1 MCTSVAHGWRAQLRM
16 LRTAS
21 WRFPLQKKEQ
31 KIDFNE
37 GINAY
42 ERAVSLVVCDDV
54 SGVL

>member
-1 MCTSVAHGWRAQLRM
+1 MYVCCPRLESTVENAEDSLLEISSAKQ
-16 LRTAS
+16 
-21 WRFPLQKKEQ
+21 EQ
-31 KIDFNE
+31 KINFNE